1 MPLDTSIALGVRPP
15 QFDSPI
21 NQMAK
26 LYEMRQ
32 AQQANELNQLK
43 LQETQRGMSENE
55 AIRNYFASQDP
66 SSPEFA
72 RGLYSISPTQGAAFE
87 KSRAELGKEQAQT
100 GKITAETEAT
110 KFETIRKKLD
120 FAGQAYGYVRNN
132 PTLEAVELTLKY
144 LVSNNVFD
152 QAQAD
157 QQFELAAQNPTPENI
172 KALADQGFT
181 AVLSAKEQLP
191 TFQMQSTGGA
201 TRVLGINP
209 VTGEAEVAPGSEAQM
224 TPLPPDVEAQKTRIS
239 RAGATNVNVSTERA
253 YGGEIAKIAAQEDIA
268 LASNASSMARQAAK
282 IDEALNLL
290 YKADINTGLGAEMF
304 NVIDK
309 ARGKFAGDKKAG
321 KRVES
326 TEYLDSL
333 LGSDVFPQISALGIG
348 ARGIDTPAEREF
360 LRNVI
365 TGTIKLDRSTLIRM
379 AEFRRKALA
388 DAAKV
393 YNEKVESGSLDKYFD
408 YTGRPKVKVEL
419 PDSPSAN
426 EPMYAVNPKTKE
438 RIMSTDG
445 GVSWAPVNE

>member
-1 MPLDTSIALGVRPP
+1 
-15 QFDSPI
+15 
-21 NQMAK
+21 
-26 LYEMRQ
+26 MRQ

-72 RGLYSISPTQGAAFE
+72 RGLYSISPEQGAAFE

-191 TFQMQSTGGA
+191 TFQMQSLGGK

-209 VTGEAEVAPGSEAQM
+209 VTGEATVAAGSEGVM
-224 TPLPPDVEAQKTRIS
+224 TATPGERLSAETQRRGQDITASTALRGQDLTNARELQKIENEKGKNSPEA
-239 RAGATNVNVSTERA
+239 
-253 YGGEIAKIAAQEDIA
+253 IA
-268 LASNASSMARQAAK
+268 LRAKMTEQGKAEAKFEAAAPEAISTSKTALTK
-282 IDEALNLL
+282 IDELL
-290 YKADINTGLGAEMF
+290 AHPGLKPAVGAGGLGTLGIPGVARF
-304 NVIDK
+304 IPGTDAADFK
-309 ARGKFAGDKKAG
+309 ARLDEVLGGAFLEAFNTLKGGGQITEKEGEKATAAKTRMSTSQSEKEFIKAAKDYRQIIEESIERAE
-321 KRVES
+321 KRM
-326 TEYLDSL
+326 
-333 LGSDVFPQISALGIG
+333 GAISAT
-348 ARGIDTPAEREF
+348 D
-360 LRNVI
+360 V
-365 TGTIKLDRSTLIRM
+365 
-379 AEFRRKALA
+379 
-388 DAAKV
+388 
-393 YNEKVESGSLDKYFD
+393 
-408 YTGRPKVKVEL
+408 
-419 PDSPSAN
+419 DSN
-426 EPMYAVNPKTKE
+426 NPLLK
-438 RIMSTDG
+438 
-445 GVSWAPVNE
+445 